1 MGSERHFDYF
11 TLMTG
16 VVIGFSSAWIL
27 KSRIINTV
35 SFVQNLAQVA
45 QHDMKLV
52 FIVRTDLGIGKGKV
66 ASQCAHAAVSCYQK
80 MLNSSPKTLRSWE
93 LMGQPKIVLKAEEG
107 GEQYLLELCEKAK
120 AAGLVTAVIRD
131 AGKTQIESGTVTV
144 LGIGPG
150 KSAYIDQITKQLKLL

>member
-1 MGSERHFDYF
+1 
-11 TLMTG
+11 MTG
-16 VVIGFSSAWIL
+16 VIIGFSSAWIL

-35 SFVQNLAQVA
+35 SFVQNLAQA
-45 QHDMKLV
+45 TQHSLKLV

-66 ASQCAHAAVSCYQK
+66 ASQCAHAAVSCYK
-80 MLNSSPKTLRSWE
+80 RMLNTSPKTLRSWE

-107 GEQYLLELCEKAK
+107 GEQYLLELCDKAK
-120 AAGLVTAVIRD
+120 AAGLVTAIVRD

-150 KSAYIDQITKQLKLL
+150 ESALIDQITKQLKLL

>member
-1 MGSERHFDYF
+1 MSSERHLDYL

-27 KSRIINTV
+27 KSQIINAV
-35 SFVQNLAQVA
+35 SLAQVA
-45 QHDMKLV
+45 HHNMKLV
-52 FIVRTDLGIGKGKV
+52 FIVRTDLGIGKGKI
-66 ASQCAHAAVSCYQK
+66 ASQCAHAAVSCYRK
-80 MLNSSPKTLRSWE
+80 MLNTSPKALRSWE

-107 GEQYLLELCEKAK
+107 GEQYLLELCDKAK
-120 AAGLVTAVIRD
+120 AAGLVTAIIRD

-150 KSAYIDQITKQLKLL
+150 KSALIDQITKHLKLL